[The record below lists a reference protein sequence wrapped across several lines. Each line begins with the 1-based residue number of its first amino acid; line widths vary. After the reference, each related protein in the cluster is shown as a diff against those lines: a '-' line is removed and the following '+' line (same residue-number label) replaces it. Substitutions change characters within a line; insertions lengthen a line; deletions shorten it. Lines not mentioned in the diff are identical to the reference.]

1 MQHAPE
7 SGYCDTEMK
16 SSVYVLSIF
25 PWLMAPTVNTTL
37 TSSGS
42 AVTYVFMSLISG
54 ALNEKPTRRAPAGK
68 YFVTG
73 PFTTLNSF
81 SGPLDARMESF
92 CRSCTMSPQKRL
104 NVLGMRVC
112 GLMRINTFFCV
123 CTNTALTRPALFS
136 GLSRIARSSWC
147 TMSGR

>member
-1 MQHAPE
+1 MSYLFSRQFVILLMQHAPE

-54 ALNEKPTRRAPAGK
+54 ALNEKPTRRAPAGRRRRAK
-68 YFVTG
+68 
-73 PFTTLNSF
+73 
-81 SGPLDARMESF
+81 AR
-92 CRSCTMSPQKRL
+92 RSHGQAQPTVPGQAAAWSDRR
-104 NVLGMRVC
+104 G
-112 GLMRINTFFCV
+112 
-123 CTNTALTRPALFS
+123 
-136 GLSRIARSSWC
+136 
-147 TMSGR
+147 